1 MKGVSFTPRPLYLAE
16 IVRVAYA
23 IGGRAVSRV
32 GLDAMEVEKSL
43 MPLPATEPRIH
54 WSYCC

>member
-16 IVRVAYA
+16 RVRVAYA

-32 GLDAMEVEKSL
+32 GLDAMGVEKNL
-43 MPLPATEPRIH
+43 MPLPRTEP
-54 WSYCC
+54 